1 MSQRIPR
8 VLYHYCSLLTF
19 KSILDN
25 KSIWLSDIRKSNDS
39 LELGWI
45 MGQCQHYM
53 IEAWTDY
60 VKSVRDKRGMEVVT
74 LEHFKWFEQLYN
86 LAKDYDAEDDT
97 KNWVFCLSEKSDD
110 LGQWRGYADDGQ
122 GIAIGFNSAF
132 FKNIKYIGDA
142 VRSTDVN
149 LDFDQV
155 HYSKKDIK
163 DFFSQRAGLS
173 KINVDMNPDEV
184 IQYMKRALGFS
195 YIFAPLYK
203 SDKFKDEKEWR
214 IFYSMHLDGL
224 EKGEKPGVP
233 KDKNDFSDIL
243 ILEKYAFAQKDR
255 TLVSHLELELPKI
268 KHAIHSV
275 TIGPKSK
282 VNPLDMKLYL
292 MSIGLLKNIDDDS
305 IKIHRSMISYR

>member
-1 MSQRIPR
+1 MPQRVPR
-8 VLYHYCSLLTF
+8 VLYHYCSLSTF

-53 IEAWTDY
+53 METWFDY
-60 VKSVRDKRGMEVVT
+60 VKSVQDKRDTDIVT
-74 LEHFKWFEQLYN
+74 LEHFRQFEQLYN
-86 LAKDYDAEDDT
+86 LAKDYDAEDGT

-132 FKNIKYIGDA
+132 FKKIRYIGNSI
-142 VRSTDVN
+142 RSITVN

-163 DFFSQRAGLS
+163 AFFNQQAGLS
-173 KINVDMNPDEV
+173 KINVDLTPDEV
-184 IQYMKRALGFS
+184 IQYMKRAFAFS

-203 SDKFKDEKEWR
+203 NDKFKDEKEWR
-214 IFYSMHLDGL
+214 IFYSMHFDEL
-224 EKGEKPGVP
+224 EKGKKPGIP
-233 KDKNDFSDIL
+233 KDKNVFSDIMT
-243 ILEKYAFAQKDR
+243 LEKYGFVQKDR

-268 KHAIHSV
+268 KQAIHSI
-275 TIGPKSK
+275 TIGPKSN
-282 VNPLDMKLYL
+282 VSPLDMKLYL
-292 MSIGLLKNIDDDS
+292 MSIGLLEHIDDDS
-305 IKIHRSMISYR
+305 IKIQRSMISYR